1 MMQTMKK
8 YYIGLLTVVMLF
20 TCCGSR
26 TMQQLE
32 QLETRIDHVPDSVL
46 HELSSMD
53 GTIKWG
59 EARALHALL
68 TVRAQDKCDLLTGN
82 DSIITIATNYYG
94 KRGTPERRLFVHFY
108 AGRVYSAAGNS
119 QKAIELYTE
128 ALKYED
134 QTDNYYALGLL
145 YSDIALEYS
154 WAYDYAQAIEN
165 MEKSLNYYEQAGKE
179 RHQILSKSSLGL
191 YYLNSNNYVEAEPYL
206 TEVLAW
212 GELNDD
218 EYIVKN
224 TMGYLCSLYDET
236 RNYEKL
242 SKIYAAYPLEKLE
255 QNSRNYGIASY
266 YYIQQNNPE
275 KATELLQKAWNLS
288 KTPTDTSFLWHRE
301 YKINNNL
308 GDYKNALI
316 NFKHLFYY
324 HDSLLGKTLQQPLL
338 KAQRDYYQ
346 SELQL
351 SEIKNQ
357 NRRLTIVLLSF
368 SALLIFFIPWF
379 IYKNRVRMRED
390 RIREHVDAL
399 NELRYKLSKKD
410 EQMNETVQALQT
422 QKSNA
427 RTLEIKLS
435 ELFHEQYKMLND
447 LCATYYANSK
457 NKNKIV
463 QEFESVVEGFSG
475 NDYFKLEELINKYK
489 NDVIFL
495 LRRELPNF
503 KEKDFKLL
511 CYFCAGFSV
520 KTISVIT
527 KQKEET
533 LWVYKGRLIKKIL
546 ESDAPSK
553 DIILANIPQNTKT
566 NS

>member
-1 MMQTMKK
+1 
-8 YYIGLLTVVMLF
+8 
-20 TCCGSR
+20 
-26 TMQQLE
+26 
-32 QLETRIDHVPDSVL
+32 
-46 HELSSMD
+46 
-53 GTIKWG
+53 
-59 EARALHALL
+59 
-68 TVRAQDKCDLLTGN
+68 
-82 DSIITIATNYYG
+82 
-94 KRGTPERRLFVHFY
+94 
-108 AGRVYSAAGNS
+108 
-119 QKAIELYTE
+119 
-128 ALKYED
+128 
-134 QTDNYYALGLL
+134 
-145 YSDIALEYS
+145 
-154 WAYDYAQAIEN
+154 
-165 MEKSLNYYEQAGKE
+165 
-179 RHQILSKSSLGL
+179 
-191 YYLNSNNYVEAEPYL
+191 
-206 TEVLAW
+206 
-212 GELNDD
+212 
-218 EYIVKN
+218 
-224 TMGYLCSLYDET
+224 
-236 RNYEKL
+236 L

-275 KATELLQKAWNLS
+275 KATELLQKAWELS
-288 KTPTDTSFLWHRE
+288 KTPTDTSFLWHRQ
-301 YKINNNL
+301 Y
-308 GDYKNALI
+308 LI
-316 NFKHLFYY
+316 NKYQNNINVALRSTEELAIYN
-324 HDSLLGKTLQQPLL
+324 DSLSKISQLELLL

-368 SALLIFFIPWF
+368 STLLIFFIPWF
-379 IYKNRVRMRED
+379 IYKNRMRMRED

-447 LCATYYANSK
+447 LCATYYENSK

-503 KEKDFKLL
+503 KENDYKLI
-511 CYFCAGFSV
+511 CYFCAGFSI

-527 KQKEET
+527 KKKEDT

-553 DIILANIPQNTKT
+553 GIILANIPQNTKT

>member
-1 MMQTMKK
+1 MNKTLLLGVVSIMLIGCGNNTMR
-8 YYIGLLTVVMLF
+8 
-20 TCCGSR
+20 S
-26 TMQQLE
+26 LE

-53 GTIKWG
+53 ATIKWG

-82 DSIITIATNYYG
+82 DSLITIATNYYG
-94 KRGTPERRLFVHFY
+94 KRGTPERRLFAHIY

-324 HDSLLGKTLQQPLL
+324 HDSLLGKTLQHPLL

>member
-1 MMQTMKK
+1 MLIGCGNNTMR
-8 YYIGLLTVVMLF
+8 
-20 TCCGSR
+20 S
-26 TMQQLE
+26 LE

-82 DSIITIATNYYG
+82 DSLITIATNYYG
-94 KRGTPERRLFVHFY
+94 KRGTPERRLFAHIY

>member
-1 MMQTMKK
+1 MQTMKK

-82 DSIITIATNYYG
+82 DSLITIATNYYG
-94 KRGTPERRLFVHFY
+94 KRGTPERRLFAHIY